1 MPRRVPLS
9 PAGTLRTA
17 QPHTNQRSPKTAT
30 MAYPIVILGSGRG
43 SNAEALLKAEAA
55 KKLGGAKIAAVISD
69 VPDAGILSLGQ
80 KFKVPAIYID
90 PQRKG
95 GYLAQAAEQA
105 YIQRIESFSPKLI
118 VLAGFMRILRKPFI
132 DAFGGRV
139 INLHPSLLPSFK
151 GANGIRDAYDY
162 GVKVTGCTVH
172 WVTPALDA
180 GPIVDQKEVR
190 IAPSDSLD
198 HLAKK
203 IHIAEHQLLPDVVAR
218 LSKGKIAGPCG

>member
-1 MPRRVPLS
+1 
-9 PAGTLRTA
+9 
-17 QPHTNQRSPKTAT
+17 

-43 SNAEALLKAEAA
+43 SNAEALLKAEAS
-55 KKLGGAKIAAVISD
+55 KKLGAAKIAAVISD
-69 VPDAGILSLGQ
+69 HEDAGILALGQ

-90 PQRKG
+90 PKRKG
-95 GYLAQAAEQA
+95 GYLSEEAEQA
-105 YIQRIESFSPKLI
+105 YIERIESFSPKLI

-151 GANGIRDAYDY
+151 GASGIKDAYEY
-162 GVKVTGCTVH
+162 GVKLTGCTVH
-172 WVTPALDA
+172 WVTSDLDA

-190 IAPSDSLD
+190 IEDSATLD

-203 IHIAEHQLLPDVVAR
+203 VHIAEHPLLPDVVAR
-218 LSKGKIAGPCG
+218 LSKGKLKAPE

>member
-1 MPRRVPLS
+1 MS
-9 PAGTLRTA
+9 
-17 QPHTNQRSPKTAT
+17 
-30 MAYPIVILGSGRG
+30 YPIVILGSGRG
-43 SNAEALLKAEAA
+43 SNAEALLKAESK
-55 KKLGGAKIAAVISD
+55 KKLGAANIAAVISD
-69 VPDAGILSLGQ
+69 HEDAGILALGQ

-95 GYLAQAAEQA
+95 GYLSEEAEQA
-105 YIQRIESFSPKLI
+105 YIDRIEKFSPKLI

-151 GANGIRDAYDY
+151 GANGIQDAFDY

-190 IAPSDSLD
+190 IDDSDNVEM
-198 HLAKK
+198 LAKK
-203 IHIAEHQLLPDVVAR
+203 IHIAEHTLLPDVVAR
-218 LSKGKIAGPCG
+218 LSKGKIKDPA

>member
-1 MPRRVPLS
+1 
-9 PAGTLRTA
+9 
-17 QPHTNQRSPKTAT
+17 

-43 SNAEALLKAEAA
+43 SNAEALLKAEAS
-55 KKLGGAKIAAVISD
+55 KKLGAAKIAAVISD
-69 VPDAGILSLGQ
+69 HEDAGILALGQ

-90 PQRKG
+90 PKRKG
-95 GYLAQAAEQA
+95 GYLSEEAEQA
-105 YIQRIESFSPKLI
+105 YIERIESFSPKLI

-151 GANGIRDAYDY
+151 GASGIKDAYEY
-162 GVKVTGCTVH
+162 GVKLTGCTVH
-172 WVTPALDA
+172 WVTSDLDA

-190 IAPSDSLD
+190 IEDSDTLD

-203 IHIAEHQLLPDVVAR
+203 VHIAEHQLLPDVVAR
-218 LSKGKIAGPCG
+218 LSKGNLKAPE

>member
-1 MPRRVPLS
+1 MS
-9 PAGTLRTA
+9 
-17 QPHTNQRSPKTAT
+17 
-30 MAYPIVILGSGRG
+30 YPIVILGSGRG
-43 SNAEALLKAEAA
+43 SNAEALLKAESK
-55 KKLGGAKIAAVISD
+55 KKLGAANIAAVISD
-69 VPDAGILSLGQ
+69 HEDAGILALGQ

-95 GYLAQAAEQA
+95 GYLSEEAEQA
-105 YIQRIESFSPKLI
+105 YIERIEKFSPKLI

-151 GANGIRDAYDY
+151 GANGIQDAFDY

-190 IAPSDSLD
+190 IDDSDNVEM
-198 HLAKK
+198 LAKK
-203 IHIAEHQLLPDVVAR
+203 IHIAEHTLLPDVVAR
-218 LSKGKIAGPCG
+218 LSKGKIKDPA